1 MLIRFGSWLI
11 NPEEIEAVMT
21 ISPYILRVQMTSGK
35 SYDLPCK
42 NTAEQIG
49 TREKILREIELRFPP
64 PVDRYELDTVVQK
77 ATGKIRDD
85 IRTLKKLVMA
95 EMEGL
100 RNNDSQ

>member
-35 SYDLPCK
+35 AYDLTCK
-42 NTAEQIG
+42 DAAEQIRE
-49 TREKILREIELRFPP
+49 REKILRGIELRFPP

-77 ATGKIRDD
+77 ATGKIRND
-85 IRTLKKLVMA
+85 IRALKKLVMA

-100 RNNDSQ
+100 RDGQK

>member
-21 ISPYILRVQMTSGK
+21 VSPYILRVQMTSGK
-35 SYDLPCK
+35 VYDLSCK
-42 NTAEQIG
+42 NTTEQVKE
-49 TREKILREIELRFPP
+49 REKILRAVELYFPHP
-64 PVDRYELDTVVQK
+64 INRDELDTVVQE

-85 IRTLKKLVMA
+85 IRALKKLVLA

-100 RNNDSQ
+100 RDGQK